1 MTLPERQT
9 EMRRRLQRWYG
20 QHQRDLPWRRT
31 RDPYAIAISEVMLQ
45 QTQVSRVQPKYE
57 AWIERWPTPQALAA
71 ASTSAVL
78 RAWSGLGYNRRALWL
93 REAARQV
100 VSRYN
105 GQWPT
110 DPAELLTLKGF
121 GPYTAAAISIFSTD
135 ASLVAFDTN
144 INRIY
149 NRVFG
154 GVQGVSASKRERL
167 ALTTKPLSK
176 NDLWHHALMD
186 LGAIV
191 CLARQP
197 KCLECPLRDI
207 CRAYPRIL
215 TLPTNNKRSTSEAF
229 SDSERFWRGRV
240 VAEFTKKSTW
250 TRRKL
255 CEALQA
261 HGTLKTDRFDR
272 IVLALTKD
280 GFLRKS
286 GQNLRL
292 RA

>member
-1 MTLPERQT
+1 
-9 EMRRRLQRWYG
+9 MRLRLQRWYG

-57 AWIERWPTPQALAA
+57 AWLALWPTAQDLAS

-100 VSRYN
+100 VSRYD
-105 GQWPT
+105 GRWPT
-110 DPAELLTLKGF
+110 DPTELLTLKGF

-154 GVQGVSASKRERL
+154 GVKGVSPARRL
-167 ALTTKPLSK
+167 LMATKTKPRRK

-186 LGAIV
+186 LGAMV
-191 CLARQP
+191 CTARQP
-197 KCLECPLRDI
+197 KCLDCPLRDI

-215 TLPTNNKRSTSEAF
+215 ILPKHKQRSTSETF

-250 TRRKL
+250 ARGKL

-261 HGTLKTDRFDR
+261 HGTLTTDRFDR

-280 GFLRKS
+280 GFLKTS
-286 GQNLRL
+286 GQNLSL

>member
-1 MTLPERQT
+1 M
-9 EMRRRLQRWYG
+9 
-20 QHQRDLPWRRT
+20 
-31 RDPYAIAISEVMLQ
+31 
-45 QTQVSRVQPKYE
+45 
-57 AWIERWPTPQALAA
+57 
-71 ASTSAVL
+71 
-78 RAWSGLGYNRRALWL
+78 
-93 REAARQV
+93 
-100 VSRYN
+100 VSRYS

-144 INRIY
+144 ISRIY

-154 GVQGVSASKRERL
+154 GVQGLSAPKRERL
-167 ALTTKPLSK
+167 AMTTKPLSK

-186 LGAIV
+186 LGAMV
-191 CLARQP
+191 CVARQP

-215 TLPTNNKRSTSEAF
+215 TLPKNKKRSTSETF

-240 VAEFTKKSTW
+240 VAECTKKSTW
-250 TRRKL
+250 TRGKL
-255 CEALQA
+255 WEALQA
-261 HGTLKTDRFDR
+261 HGTLKIDRFDR

-280 GFLRKS
+280 GFLKTS
-286 GQNLRL
+286 GQHLRL